1 MFCMSA
7 PSKPKLER
15 TLGLFEVV
23 LSGVGIILGA
33 GIYALIGK
41 AAALGGNGIWLS
53 FVIAAVVASFT
64 GLSYAELSSMF
75 PKSGAEYVYTKS
87 AFGKKIAFIIGWALI
102 IGGVFSASTVA
113 LGFGGYLN
121 AITNF
126 PVIFGAI
133 ILLLLSAFVL
143 FLGVKESARAAII
156 GTFIEAGGLILII
169 AIGIPHFGS
178 VDYLDIPDLSGVVS
192 AAALIFFAYLGFE
205 EISRMSGETKNP
217 TKVIPTAIIISIVI
231 TTILYILVAIS
242 SVSILPAS
250 QLASS
255 NAPLADVASEV
266 LGPSAHFI
274 LSIIALFSTAN
285 TVLMMQFATSRLAYG
300 ISDKYKPLTILRS
313 ISKNHTPYIAII
325 LVTIASIIFLFFGEI
340 SLIAYLTDFTVFLA
354 FIVVN
359 LSLIY
364 LRYREPKLKR
374 PFKVPTI
381 LIPLF
386 GAISSFLI
394 MLTIPFDILIYGVL
408 MVLIGIPVYYF
419 SNR

>member
-1 MFCMSA
+1 MSA

>member
-75 PKSGAEYVYTKS
+75 PKSGADHVYTKS